1 MEASTCEGCAFK
13 VKGLVDDI
21 NKKLSEDVNR
31 KIIQQTRLKGVNE
44 TETDAEQL
52 ARENLIRI
60 IFNGFQV
67 SLSFQELPKE
77 CNSILRLM
85 NDVVDGNLGLPR
97 RIELEAVERIKTTFK
112 TILADDDAVYIINEV
127 QKKLD
132 LRKKLKGGMRS
143 SKKRSTSAKRKSIKR
158 ATKRLH
164 RRRRATP
171 RTTRR

>member
-13 VKGLVDDI
+13 VTGLVDDI
-21 NKKLSEDVNR
+21 NEKLSKDVNR

-44 TETDAEQL
+44 TETDAERL
-52 ARENLIRI
+52 ARENLIRG

-67 SLSFQELPKE
+67 SLSFQKLPEK
-77 CNSILRLM
+77 CNSILGLM
-85 NDVVDGNLGLPR
+85 NDVVDGNLGLPQ
-97 RIELEAVERIKTTFK
+97 RIKPEAVERIKTTFI

-132 LRKKLKGGMRS
+132 LRKNLNGGMRS

-158 ATKRLH
+158 ATKRLR
-164 RRRRATP
+164 RRRRATT